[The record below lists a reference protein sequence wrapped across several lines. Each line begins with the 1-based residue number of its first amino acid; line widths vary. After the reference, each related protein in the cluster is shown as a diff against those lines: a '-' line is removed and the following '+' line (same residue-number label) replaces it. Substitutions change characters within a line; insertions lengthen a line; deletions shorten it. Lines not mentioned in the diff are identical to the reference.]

1 MIGILETG
9 IETNTN
15 TRKTKSE
22 VVDWWWIGL
31 NDKETEGEFVWPV
44 NGPANY
50 TYWDVEND
58 SPYPGEH
65 SGVSG
70 HSQTTGYFRS

>member
-22 VVDWWWIGL
+22 VVDWWINWETGHETNAKTKQSGWWWI
-31 NDKETEGEFVWPV
+31 V
-44 NGPANY
+44 
-50 TYWDVEND
+50 
-58 SPYPGEH
+58 
-65 SGVSG
+65 
-70 HSQTTGYFRS
+70 